1 MLQTVPPLRT
11 RQQVTIASLVV
22 MAPSMPGAGTPV
34 VISIPVVHHSGS
46 RPMAARFPNRS
57 RAPTVLGRA
66 VMMLQSSTTSAI
78 LPIAGIGVLFEG
90 LQLGQWNDITVLRPV
105 PDRFLRGHVVI
116 VESAGVGV
124 EQLPPLGCIGALDV
138 HALQEEKKWRYESEQ
153 LLFYFGNGQLF

>member
-1 MLQTVPPLRT
+1 
-11 RQQVTIASLVV
+11 
-22 MAPSMPGAGTPV
+22 
-34 VISIPVVHHSGS
+34 
-46 RPMAARFPNRS
+46 MAARFPNRP

-105 PDRFLRGHVVI
+105 PDRFLGGHVVV

-138 HALQEEKKWRYESEQ
+138 HALRWIPDAFARRQVRVHV
-153 LLFYFGNGQLF
+153 LLGARFDDFHPFHSLRC